1 MKNVNDFISDLKDIL
16 DNRLLSVFVFG
27 ATANSSDRILIKNVD
42 LFIIIDNWKPDDLF
56 KIHTIVKVW
65 MVKGNPCPIIMSKE
79 EFYDRSET
87 FAMEYSDIKWN
98 YQLLYGDDFVEPL
111 NVNYFDLKLQCDR
124 ELKNLAL
131 KLRNF
136 YLENGRSKSAIL
148 PFSNAVI
155 RSLIVIFRVILR
167 LNNITPSVYKH
178 DVLDQVADI
187 IKFDKLFFKKMLDF
201 KEGSYRF
208 SASEI
213 YEFNDYLIGQVAY
226 IQKQLQER

>member
-1 MKNVNDFISDLKDIL
+1 M
-16 DNRLLSVFVFG
+16 
-27 ATANSSDRILIKNVD
+27 
-42 LFIIIDNWKPDDLF
+42 
-56 KIHTIVKVW
+56 
-65 MVKGNPCPIIMSKE
+65 
-79 EFYDRSET
+79 
-87 FAMEYSDIKWN
+87 
-98 YQLLYGDDFVEPL
+98 
-111 NVNYFDLKLQCDR
+111 
-124 ELKNLAL
+124 
-131 KLRNF
+131 
-136 YLENGRSKSAIL
+136 

-187 IKFDKLFFKKMLDF
+187 IKFDKLSFKKMLDF

-208 SASEI
+208 SVSEI